1 MLQNFV
7 ARAERL
13 YGQACMTFNVHLLL
27 HLSNSVRNLGPLW
40 AHSAFVFEGGNGAI
54 TRCVTAAK
62 GIPRQIVER
71 VAMSQLLTEHLITHP
86 PEAKVLGLC
95 QDMLGYKKVQSS
107 EVVDGARVFGIP
119 NASVKLSS
127 AEINA
132 LDRSCTG
139 WKDAIEY
146 FRFGYLGTIFWSR
159 QYTRAVRK
167 DSSVFQC
174 QQGKYFVIDRILKV
188 SRCSGGAAL
197 MLLCKALV
205 DVDSFRKFPGHIVE
219 CFVSLARPVTALP
232 VSSLARPC
240 VLMNF
245 QDEEMQYVSAVPNL
259 VERD

>member
-1 MLQNFV
+1 
-7 ARAERL
+7 
-13 YGQACMTFNVHLLL
+13 MTFNVHLLL
-27 HLSNSVRNLGPLW
+27 HLGNSVRNLGPLW

-71 VAMSQLLTEHLITHP
+71 VAMSQLLTEYLITNP
-86 PEAKVLGLC
+86 PEAQVLGLC
-95 QDMLGYKKVQSS
+95 QDMLGYKKVQRS
-107 EVVDGARVFGIP
+107 EVVDGARVFGIAK
-119 NASVKLSS
+119 ASVVLSA

-132 LDRSCTG
+132 LDRGCDG
-139 WKDAIEY
+139 WVHVVEY
-146 FRFGYLGTIFWSR
+146 FRFGYLGTIFWST

-174 QQGKYFVIDRILKV
+174 QRGNYFVIDRIFKV
-188 SRCSGGAAL
+188 SRRCGGATL
-197 MLLCKALV
+197 VLLCRALV
-205 DVDSFRKFPGHIVE
+205 DMDSSRKFPAHIME
-219 CFVSLARPVTALP
+219 CFVSLARPVTAVS

-245 QDEEMQYVSAVPNL
+245 PDEEMQCVSAVPNL